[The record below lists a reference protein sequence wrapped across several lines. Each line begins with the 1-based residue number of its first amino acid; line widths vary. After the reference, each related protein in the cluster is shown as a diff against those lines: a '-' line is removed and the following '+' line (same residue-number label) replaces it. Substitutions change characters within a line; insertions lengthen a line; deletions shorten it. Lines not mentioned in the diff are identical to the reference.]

1 MIFFDSL
8 DNKELI
14 ELININKIGVI
25 PTDTIYG
32 VIGSAMSP
40 RVVERI
46 YDLKNREES
55 KPMIVLAASEK
66 QIRKTFNVSIPD
78 KIAEDWPEKTSVVIS
93 TEDFSH
99 LHRGKKSIAF
109 RVPQKE
115 ELKYLLKKAGPV
127 VAPSANPEG
136 RESAKTVI
144 EAKNYFGDRVDFYVD
159 EGELNSSPSTLVKV
173 KEDNTFEILRKG
185 ATDPE
190 SIL

>member
-14 ELININKIGVI
+14 KLINVNKIGVI

-32 VIGSAMSP
+32 VVGSAMSP
-40 RVVERI
+40 RVVEKV
-46 YDLKNREES
+46 YDLKDRDES

-66 QIRKTFNVSIPD
+66 QIRKTFNVSVPD
-78 KIAEDWPEKTSVVIS
+78 NIAKNWPEKTSVIIP
-93 TEDFSH
+93 TEDFPH
-99 LHRGKKSIAF
+99 LHRGRKSIAF

-136 RESAKTVI
+136 KNPAKTVI
-144 EAKNYFGDRVDFYVD
+144 EAKNYFGNRVNFYVD
-159 EGELNSSPSTLVKV
+159 EGELDSLPSTLVKI
-173 KEDNTFEILRKG
+173 KEI
-185 ATDPE
+185 
-190 SIL
+190 